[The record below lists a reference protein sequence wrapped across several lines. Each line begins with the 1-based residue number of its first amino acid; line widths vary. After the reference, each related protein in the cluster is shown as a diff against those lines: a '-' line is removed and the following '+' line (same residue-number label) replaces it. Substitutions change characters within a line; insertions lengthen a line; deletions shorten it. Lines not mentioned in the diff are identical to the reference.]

1 VSDSNLLLS
10 PRLLVSRLSAE
21 LCIDAYLLMDDEELV
36 ALIKGGAS
44 YEELK
49 DYADNAY

>member
-1 VSDSNLLLS
+1 MSETVFS

-21 LCIDAYLLMDDEELV
+21 LFIDAYLLMEDEELV
-36 ALIKGGAS
+36 ALIKSGAS

>member
-1 VSDSNLLLS
+1 VSENVLVS
-10 PRLLVSRLSAE
+10 PRMLVSRLSAD
-21 LCIDAYLLMDDEELV
+21 LCIDAYLLMEDEELIAMV
-36 ALIKGGAS
+36 KRGSS